1 MSKGKDQYNVSTV
14 QEADNISCSIRS
26 MMLPCRDGV
35 RLHTVIY
42 FPVNMPA
49 KAPVILR
56 RSPYCHKNIIEPP
69 DGWAL
74 KNGVVSI
81 MQSCRGTAWS
91 EGVFDPAE
99 RDSEK
104 KDVEDLFLWLRKQ
117 DWFNGR
123 CVMAGASY
131 PGWLQWCAAR
141 SGFPEL
147 VGTAPRVAPLYSCT
161 GSVIPGGGVRLSFS
175 LSWMLT
181 MHYRCHFGWNDIPNL
196 EEKGIFRHLP
206 VIESDLAAG
215 YGKLPPFRKFLSK
228 AEHPGRHLGII
239 AGDFKSCRIPAY
251 IVGGWFD
258 LFKTETVESFR
269 LMQAHAKTAN
279 ARKFTRL
286 TVGPWG
292 HGGLLN
298 PDLFGEHCN
307 YADTGVEDRTMGH
320 LGGLLKDPDRD
331 PLPDEP
337 KVRYYSLGKN
347 QWHTAS
353 CWPPEKVRDTVWF
366 LHSGGNANSL
376 TGDGRLTARKPGREQ
391 PDVYVSNPDDP
402 VLSNNGGHAL
412 LGCYDRTPQQKRSD
426 VLIYTSPVFRRPLAV
441 AGAVR
446 LRFTASASTPD
457 TDFVATLTDV
467 LPDGRAMFLTTGMIR
482 ARFRNSLD
490 REDFLEPGKQ
500 YEFEIDL
507 SHIAVTFMPGHAMR
521 LEICGQH
528 FPYFDRNAN
537 TGGRPL
543 HDIRL
548 EKSVHTVRHD
558 AAYPA
563 ELILPVRAPGS
574 GAEKSSVSN
583 RPRNTVSKKQMKIKI
598 PKGK

>member
-26 MMLPCRDGV
+26 IMLPCRDGV

-42 FPVNMPA
+42 FPVNMPE

-161 GSVIPGGGVRLSFS
+161 GSVLPGGGVRLSFS

-196 EEKGIFRHLP
+196 EEKGLFRHLP
-206 VIESDLAAG
+206 VIEADRQSG
-215 YGKLPPFRKFLSK
+215 YGRLAPFRKFMEK
-228 AEHPGRHLGII
+228 AEQPGRHLGIV
-239 AGDFKSCRIPAY
+239 AGDFKSCRVPAY

-307 YADTGVEDRTMGH
+307 YADTGVEDRTLSH

-337 KVRYYSLGKN
+337 KVRYYSLGEN
-347 QWHTAS
+347 QWHTAD
-353 CWPPEKVRDTVWF
+353 CWPPEKVRETVWF

-426 VLIYTSPVFRRPLAV
+426 VLIYNSLVFRRPLAV

-490 REDFLEPGKQ
+490 REELLETGKP

-507 SHIAVTFMPGHAMR
+507 SHIAVTFLPGHAMR

-528 FPYFDRNAN
+528 FPQFDRNAN
-537 TGGRPL
+537 TGGRLL
-543 HDIRL
+543 HDTRL
-548 EKSVHTVRHD
+548 EKSVHTIFHD
-558 AAYPA
+558 EAHPA
-563 ELILPVRAPGS
+563 ELILPVLDPEPPSAGFS
-574 GAEKSSVSN
+574 DKK
-583 RPRNTVSKKQMKIKI
+583 SKKIVK
-598 PKGK
+598 